1 MPLSPRPG
9 PHSSASLVSSSA
21 LNGPQRVSSPIARW
35 LLILGLSSLSLI
47 SPVSLRSWVL
57 TETGLR
63 RSPLMSAGKPVEMPV
78 QADLNQDGTSES
90 LDVADGGLAL
100 RSGASILW
108 RSPAEWTVRQAGIT
122 DLNLD
127 GRPEVSLL
135 VWRSFEALPTDRLL
149 PHAGRIDSF
158 HDSRGQS
165 CHLILIGWD
174 GQGRL
179 RELWAGSALADPITS
194 FTTADLDQD
203 GRQELLTLEHDYDD
217 PSPALARDL
226 KVWEW
231 NGFGFTAI
239 AATPGRLLRLSVVGG
254 IEGVE
259 ILGQVDIQAMAG
271 VPADGGPRIPG
282 R

>member
-1 MPLSPRPG
+1 MP
-9 PHSSASLVSSSA
+9 VD
-21 LNGPQRVSSPIARW
+21 
-35 LLILGLSSLSLI
+35 
-47 SPVSLRSWVL
+47 
-57 TETGLR
+57 
-63 RSPLMSAGKPVEMPV
+63 MPV
-78 QADLNQDGTSES
+78 QADLNQDGTPES
-90 LDVADGGLAL
+90 LDIADGGLAI

-108 RSPAEWTVRQAGIT
+108 RSPAEWTVRHAGIT

-135 VWRSFEALPTDRLL
+135 VWRAFEPWPTDRLL

-158 HDSRGQS
+158 HNSRGQS

-174 GQGRL
+174 GQGHL

-203 GRQELLTLEHDYDD
+203 GRQELLTLEHGYDD
-217 PSPALARDL
+217 PSPVPARGL

-239 AATPGRLLRLSVVGG
+239 AATPGRFSRLGVVQG

-259 ILGQVDIQAMAG
+259 ILGQIDIQTTDG
-271 VPADGGPRIPG
+271 VPADGAPRTPG

>member
-1 MPLSPRPG
+1 
-9 PHSSASLVSSSA
+9 
-21 LNGPQRVSSPIARW
+21 
-35 LLILGLSSLSLI
+35 
-47 SPVSLRSWVL
+47 
-57 TETGLR
+57 
-63 RSPLMSAGKPVEMPV
+63 MPV
-78 QADLNQDGTSES
+78 QADLNQDGTPES
-90 LDVADGGLAL
+90 LDIADGGLAI
-100 RSGASILW
+100 RSRASILW

-135 VWRSFEALPTDRLL
+135 VWRSFEPLPTDRFL
-149 PHAGRIDSF
+149 PHGGRIDSF
-158 HDSRGQS
+158 HDGRGQS

-179 RELWAGSALADPITS
+179 RELWAGSALAEPISS

-203 GRQELLTLEHDYDD
+203 GRQELLTLEHGYDD
-217 PSPALARDL
+217 TSPVAARGL

-231 NGFGFTAI
+231 NGFGFTAVG
-239 AATPGRLLRLSVVGG
+239 ATPGRFSRLSVVRG

-259 ILGQVDIQAMAG
+259 ILGQVDIQTIAG
-271 VPADGGPRIPG
+271 VRAGAAPRTPG

>member
-1 MPLSPRPG
+1 
-9 PHSSASLVSSSA
+9 
-21 LNGPQRVSSPIARW
+21 
-35 LLILGLSSLSLI
+35 
-47 SPVSLRSWVL
+47 
-57 TETGLR
+57 
-63 RSPLMSAGKPVEMPV
+63 MPV
-78 QADLNQDGTSES
+78 RADLNQDGTPES
-90 LDVADGGLAL
+90 LDIADGGLAI
-100 RSGASILW
+100 RSGGSILW
-108 RSPAEWTVRQAGIT
+108 RSPAAWTVRQAGIT

-135 VWRSFEALPTDRLL
+135 VWRAFEPLPTDRLL
-149 PHAGRIDSF
+149 PYAGRIDSF
-158 HDSRGQS
+158 HDGRGQS

-203 GRQELLTLEHDYDD
+203 GRQELLTLERRYDD
-217 PSPALARDL
+217 PSPVPARGL

-239 AATPGRLLRLSVVGG
+239 AATPGRVTRLSVVQG

-259 ILGQVDIQAMAG
+259 ILGQIEIQMIDG
-271 VPADGGPRIPG
+271 VPVDEAPRTAG